1 MNYCFTYVKDTCSS
15 QTGSSLETWA
25 LFVLVFLQASVFFS
39 FFFFFVGGGYWIQ
52 SHNWYT
58 DLLLLLPSPLL
69 YPACAV
75 KAFVCYVTKTAQ
87 CWGPNHRSV
96 FLQIP
101 DSRFVLDCI
110 YLRVCLHFLDF
121 RFLRAPFTGTR
132 HVPVFLW
139 YNHSRSHGVV
149 IMGTYNNKIQLNLTV
164 F

>member
-1 MNYCFTYVKDTCSS
+1 MGELLLYLCE
-15 QTGSSLETWA
+15 GHM
-25 LFVLVFLQASVFFS
+25 FFS
-39 FFFFFVGGGYWIQ
+39 DRFFFRNLSLVCFGVFAGLCFLFFSFFFVGGGYWIQ

-132 HVPVFLW
+132 HVPVFL
-139 YNHSRSHGVV
+139 
-149 IMGTYNNKIQLNLTV
+149 IIQELYFAQCCYQGYLRTHE
-164 F
+164 